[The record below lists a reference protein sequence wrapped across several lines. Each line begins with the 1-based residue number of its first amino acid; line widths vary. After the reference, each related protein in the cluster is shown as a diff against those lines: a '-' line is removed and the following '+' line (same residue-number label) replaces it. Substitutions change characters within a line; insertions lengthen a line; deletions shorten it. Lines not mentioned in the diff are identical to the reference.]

1 MLRVLVTGGS
11 GLVGKSLQKVVNLL
25 DNKDLEF
32 YFLSSKDCD
41 LRESD
46 KVSEMFEKLKPNVV
60 VHLASCV
67 GGVYANM
74 NKNYTF
80 LVDNIKINMNIV
92 ENCKKYNVKRLINIL
107 STCIFPDKGVKYP
120 LTSDQLHNGLP
131 HSSNIGYAYSKRVL
145 HLASKLLS
153 DNGEIEIVNLTP
165 TNLYGEYD
173 NYNLMNSHVIPGLI
187 HKTYLVNKSN
197 GEEKLTLF
205 GTGKA
210 KRQFLYVDDLSRV
223 ILNFIT
229 LKLDNNQ
236 VSCIVSP
243 PASYEIEIKNLIKEI
258 CKVFKYNGEILYDT
272 SYSDGQYQKTSNND
286 ELKKYLKDFEFT
298 SLEDGLKNTINY
310 FIENYDNVRK

>member
-1 MLRVLVTGGS
+1 MSRVLVTGAS
-11 GLVGKSLQKVVNLL
+11 GLVGKSFQKVVNLL

-46 KVSEMFEKLKPNVV
+46 KVSEMFEKLKPDVV

-80 LVDNIKINMNIV
+80 LVDNIKINLNII

-107 STCIFPDKGVKYP
+107 STCIFPDKGVTYP

-131 HSSNIGYAYSKRVL
+131 HDSNIGYAYSKRVL

-153 DNGEIEIVNLTP
+153 DNGDIEIVNLTP

-173 NYNLMNSHVIPGLI
+173 NYELMNSHVIPGLI
-187 HKTYLVNKSN
+187 HKTYLVHKSN
-197 GEEKLTLF
+197 GKEKLTLF
-205 GTGKA
+205 GSGKA

-243 PASYEIEIKNLIKEI
+243 PASYEIEIKNLIGEI
-258 CKVFKYNGEILYDT
+258 CKVFKYTGEILYDT

-286 ELKKYLKDFEFT
+286 ELKKYLEDFEFT
-298 SLEDGLKNTINY
+298 SLENGLKNTINY